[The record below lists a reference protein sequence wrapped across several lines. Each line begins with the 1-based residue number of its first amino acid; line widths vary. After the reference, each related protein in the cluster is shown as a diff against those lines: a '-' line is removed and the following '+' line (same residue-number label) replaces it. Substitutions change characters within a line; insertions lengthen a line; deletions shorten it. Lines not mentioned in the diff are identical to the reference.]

1 LVVGR
6 WSGRRALMALD
17 LEGIRQIATRVAAS
31 YGLEIWDVELR
42 GTGGK
47 SRMLRVYIDRPEG
60 AVPKAGGAVAGNAGP
75 TAGGVT
81 HPAVGGV
88 THPAVGGV
96 THEDCAKVSRELGTI
111 LDVEDAVPGGTYLLE
126 VSSPG
131 LDRKLAKA
139 ADFERFVGSRVKLMT
154 REGIAGNRHFEG
166 RLERVAEGRVVIT
179 LGMQNAKFKMQKG
192 KKQRAAGREQGA
204 GKANHEG
211 LEAAGEGAR
220 ATRVEIELSNVERAN
235 LVPEI

>member
-1 LVVGR
+1 
-6 WSGRRALMALD
+6 MALD
-17 LEGIRQIATRVAAS
+17 LEGIRGIAARVAAS

-47 SRMLRVYIDRPEG
+47 SRMLRVYIDRPAGTGQGDG
-60 AVPKAGGAVAGNAGP
+60 A
-75 TAGGVT
+75 
-81 HPAVGGV
+81 PAVGGV

-96 THEDCAKVSRELGTI
+96 THEDCANVSRELGTI

-139 ADFERFVGSRVKLMT
+139 ADFERFVGSLVKVMT
-154 REGIAGNRHFEG
+154 REPVDGNRHFEG
-166 RLERVAEGRVVIT
+166 RLERFGEGKLV
-179 LGMQNAKFKMQKG
+179 LGMESKKEKVKG
-192 KKQRAAGREQGA
+192 KKEKVKSKAAS
-204 GKANHEG
+204 
-211 LEAAGEGAR
+211 EGAR
-220 ATRVEIELSNVERAN
+220 ATQVEIELSNVERAH

>member
-1 LVVGR
+1 
-6 WSGRRALMALD
+6 MALN
-17 LEGIRQIATRVAAS
+17 LEGIREIAERVAAS
-31 YGLEIWDVELR
+31 YGLEIWEVELR

-47 SRMLRVYIDRPEG
+47 SRMLRVYIDRPSAAAPQGE
-60 AVPKAGGAVAGNAGP
+60 
-75 TAGGVT
+75 TAG
-81 HPAVGGV
+81 
-88 THPAVGGV
+88 PAVGGV
-96 THEDCAKVSRELGTI
+96 THEDCANVSRELGTI

-154 REGIAGNRHFEG
+154 REPVHNNRHYEG
-166 RLERVAEGRVVIT
+166 RLLSAGEGKLVLSLEERKE
-179 LGMQNAKFKMQKG
+179 KG
-192 KKQRAAGREQGA
+192 KKRRAGGRKQAA

-211 LEAAGEGAR
+211 HEGNTKAREQRGRDAR
-220 ATRVEIELSNVERAN
+220 ATTAEGGCATQVEIELSNVERAN